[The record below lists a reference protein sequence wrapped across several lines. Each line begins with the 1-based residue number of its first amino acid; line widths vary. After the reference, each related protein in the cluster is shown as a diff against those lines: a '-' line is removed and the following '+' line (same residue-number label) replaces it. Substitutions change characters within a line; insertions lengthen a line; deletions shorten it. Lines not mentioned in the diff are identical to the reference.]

1 MKRVLKYVWK
11 DYKASCI
18 VVLLCIVLA
27 ALTNLKGL
35 TFMEVLID
43 DYITPMIGSEN
54 PDFGGLFL
62 ALAQLAGY
70 FAVGILC
77 VYLYNRIMVNVTQGT
92 MRNLRTA
99 LFNRMEALPIK
110 YFDTHAH
117 GDIMSVYTNDVIRS
131 ASLSAR
137 VFRRQSS
144 LR

>member
-1 MKRVLKYVWK
+1 MSGRIIRLPVL
-11 DYKASCI
+11 SCF
-18 VVLLCIVLA
+18 LCIVLA

-110 YFDTHAH
+110 YLIHMPTVILCLFTP
-117 GDIMSVYTNDVIRS
+117 MMWIRS

-137 VFRRQSS
+137 VFRRQSI